1 MQHELFL
8 KTSSDFFLCIFR
20 TLPGLNFAVV
30 ENCTFRNVEG
40 PVPFHISEGTDSVIY
55 LSHICI
61 GFHSLSVFVFIYTG
75 KRKEKSPLVFT

>member
-1 MQHELFL
+1 M
-8 KTSSDFFLCIFR
+8 
-20 TLPGLNFAVV
+20 PGLNFAVV

-40 PVPFHISEGTDSVIY
+40 PVPFPISEGTDSVIY

-61 GFHSLSVFVFIYTG
+61 GFHILSVFVFIYTG